1 MPCLLKL
8 VPEKELVIGIKSQLP
23 VEGLKRLT
31 LPLYLRHLLA
41 ICASSLL
48 ALFKNVWT
56 KFKDADKWY
65 GATPLG
71 FKSEQE
77 YIMCEIEEREK
88 KNPRTCFEGSN
99 TTTMNCGHYH
109 FWGSKRGST
118 NLSPLGT

>member
-1 MPCLLKL
+1 LKL
-8 VPEKELVIGIKSQLP
+8 VPEKKLVIGIKSQLL
-23 VEGLKRLT
+23 VEGSKRLT
-31 LPLYLRHLLA
+31 LPVYLKHLLA
-41 ICASSLL
+41 ICASSFL

-88 KNPRTCFEGSN
+88 KIQKHALKEVRQQ
-99 TTTMNCGHYH
+99 
-109 FWGSKRGST
+109 
-118 NLSPLGT
+118 

>member
-1 MPCLLKL
+1 LPCLLKL

-23 VEGLKRLT
+23 VEGLKRST

-71 FKSEQE
+71 FKSEE
-77 YIMCEIEEREK
+77 YIMCEIEEQEK
-88 KNPRTCFEGSN
+88 KTQN
-99 TTTMNCGHYH
+99 M
-109 FWGSKRGST
+109 
-118 NLSPLGT
+118 L

>member
-1 MPCLLKL
+1 MLKL
-8 VPEKELVIGIKSQLP
+8 VPEKALVIGIKSQLP
-23 VEGLKRLT
+23 VEGSKILT
-31 LPLYLRHLLA
+31 LPLYLKHILA

-71 FKSEQE
+71 FRSEQE

-88 KNPRTCFEGSN
+88 KPQKHALKEVTQQQ
-99 TTTMNCGHYH
+99 
-109 FWGSKRGST
+109 
-118 NLSPLGT
+118 

>member
-1 MPCLLKL
+1 LKL
-8 VPEKELVIGIKSQLP
+8 VLEKELVVGIRSQLP

-31 LPLYLRHLLA
+31 LPLHLKHLLA

-48 ALFKNVWT
+48 DLVKNVWT
-56 KFKDADKWY
+56 KFKDAGKWY

-88 KNPRTCFEGSN
+88 KTQKHALKEV
-99 TTTMNCGHYH
+99 TQQQ
-109 FWGSKRGST
+109 
-118 NLSPLGT
+118 